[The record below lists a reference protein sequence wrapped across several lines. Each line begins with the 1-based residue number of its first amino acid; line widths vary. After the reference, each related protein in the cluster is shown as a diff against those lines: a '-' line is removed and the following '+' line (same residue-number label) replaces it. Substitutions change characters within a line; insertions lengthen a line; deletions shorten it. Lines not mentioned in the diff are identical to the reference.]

1 MANKVSAQ
9 SKFNTYVNEVAA
21 LFIEEMK
28 KGNAP
33 WQKPWKQGQSFMPH
47 SAVTGSEY
55 RGINAMLLMLVQDVC
70 SYQDSRWMTFK
81 QVKDQGGSVRKGE
94 KGVHCIFWKELE
106 PERDKNDSSK
116 DEETESKRRF
126 IPCPFVV
133 FNAEQCEGLNL
144 KPLVSKTEKPQW
156 TPLEAAEKILKASKA
171 DIRELP
177 QDRAFYRP
185 SEDVIVLPVRAQF
198 NSAEDFYDT
207 ALHELG
213 HWTGHSSRLNR
224 DLSGGFGTQKY
235 AREELRA
242 EISSF
247 MVAASL
253 GISHDVSRHA
263 GYVKDWIKV
272 IEKDPKELFRACA
285 DAEKIKDY
293 LFSLDKTLLLSENK
307 TKPKGKTLSAH
318 RKEVETITEKF
329 ALLSDEEK
337 KSAAGTIAK
346 SLKVTVTHN
355 PYQLELFG
363 DNRQNKQ
370 KELER

>member
-1 MANKVSAQ
+1 MVNKVSAKSQ
-9 SKFNTYVNEVAA
+9 FNSYVTEVAA

-33 WQKPWKQGQSFMPH
+33 WQKPWKQRQPFMPH

-70 SYQDSRWMTFK
+70 GYQDSRWMTFK
-81 QVKDQGGSVRKGE
+81 QVRDQGGSVRKGE

-106 PERDKNDSSK
+106 PEENNDGSNK
-116 DEETESKRRF
+116 IEEIESKRRF

-144 KPLVSKTEKPQW
+144 KPLANETEKPQW

-185 SEDVIVLPVRAQF
+185 SEDVIVLPARTQF
-198 NSAEDFYDT
+198 NSPEDFYDT

-224 DLSGGFGTQKY
+224 DLSGGFCTQKY

-247 MVAASL
+247 MVASSL
-253 GISHDVSRHA
+253 GISHDVIRHA

-293 LFSLDKTLLLSENK
+293 LFSLDKTLRLSECK
-307 TKPKGKTLSAH
+307 AKPQENALSANK
-318 RKEVETITEKF
+318 KEIKAVTEKF
-329 ALLSDEEK
+329 ALLSEEEK

-346 SLKVTVTHN
+346 SLKVTLTHN

-363 DNRQNKQ
+363 DIRQNKQ
-370 KELER
+370 KDLER